1 MGLMGCVH
9 MHQRIPT
16 IEGCANPSR
25 VQSVMEKNGEDNQK
39 PGKIGQIVNS
49 TPTIGLKYD
58 KIRA

>member
-1 MGLMGCVH
+1 